1 MINAAVFMNFPRLG
15 TSRHPGKWP
24 CGSTPLPAK
33 ARDAVS
39 RRGHQAS
46 VRAEIFNLLNHANFA
61 VSATNGRVFIGTL
74 ARPGRRFG
82 VADC

>member
-39 RRGHQAS
+39 RRGH
-46 VRAEIFNLLNHANFA
+46 
-61 VSATNGRVFIGTL
+61 
-74 ARPGRRFG
+74 
-82 VADC
+82 